1 MWAKL
6 VHPMLHEDA
15 GKRVSYLF
23 ENGFFLEVSKL
34 NIKGGFQPSAIV
46 VVVYIIPTPT
56 DLVYLYCTILC
67 VGCFSIIQMNS
78 ISLCI
83 LGQEP

>member
-1 MWAKL
+1 M
-6 VHPMLHEDA
+6 PHEDA
-15 GKRVSYLF
+15 VKIVSYLF

-34 NIKGGFQPSAIV
+34 SFKGGFQPSAMV
-46 VVVYIIPTPT
+46 VVVYITPTPT
-56 DLVYLYCTILC
+56 DQADLYCTILC